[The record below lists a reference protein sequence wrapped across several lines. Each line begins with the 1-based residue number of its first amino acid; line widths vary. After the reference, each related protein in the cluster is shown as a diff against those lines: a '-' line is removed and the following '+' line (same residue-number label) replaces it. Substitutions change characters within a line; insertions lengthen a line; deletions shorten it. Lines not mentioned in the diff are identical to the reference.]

1 MRVHMERVCMAWAGN
16 PWDFDGCRIISLDW
30 AEDREFVR
38 QLLKTMTLYFGE

>member
-1 MRVHMERVCMAWAGN
+1 MEGVCMAWAGN

-38 QLLKTMTLYFGE
+38 QLLKTMTLDFGE